1 MQGAIVMLMA
11 LSGLGCDNPSSHLDD
26 LPTSGSPIVSRDV
39 NPVPTPTTP
48 LPYSRSYVPVS
59 GDTEIADTTH
69 SSVLRST
76 LYSFVLGHDPD
87 VMTAREIEASA
98 YGYGYRDQGHQ
109 P

>member
-1 MQGAIVMLMA
+1 MQGAIVMLIA
-11 LSGLGCDNPSSHLDD
+11 LTGLGCDNPSSRSND
-26 LPTSGSPIVSRDV
+26 LPTSVSPIVSPDV
-39 NPVPTPTTP
+39 NPVPMPTSP
-48 LPYSRSYVPVS
+48 LPYSRSYVSVS

-69 SSVLRST
+69 SSILRST